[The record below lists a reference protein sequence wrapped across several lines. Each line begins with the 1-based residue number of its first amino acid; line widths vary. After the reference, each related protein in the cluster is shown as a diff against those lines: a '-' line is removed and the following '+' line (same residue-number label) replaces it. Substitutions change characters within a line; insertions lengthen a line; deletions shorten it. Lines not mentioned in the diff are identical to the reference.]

1 MMKFNDLGNDVL
13 QLKEALLSDYP
24 DIVRRSLVSSA
35 ERMKESGLITNETLV
50 LLENSSISFDEFKN
64 FCLKDESLLKSKET
78 LIQAYEEK
86 RITLSQLLNETLE
99 QHKIHSYSYLEKD
112 SIVFVKTF
120 YFGHEEGMKYFGFE
134 REDCRKMFEPHGF
147 VFQFTALRFPKV
159 LKDFIEESSPTHLF
173 NLNSTPVFYVKG
185 CRSFAI
191 DFVLEIKIDTFE
203 NHSNE
208 ELAQPIVEI
217 VESIGDYVSSQIPY
231 HEEFDST
238 EMQKQRYGFNLF
250 KKDSSK
256 KETVEAG
263 TTTEDAAIEKSIE
276 GDAVP
281 EINDSILD
289 EVDTHV
295 EESSVGSDND
305 TEKEEDLFSE
315 KNDLNFDELDIEVN
329 IDDIEIGLDDVEIPD
344 EIEFNL

>member
-86 RITLSQLLNETLE
+86 RIALSQLLNETLE

-217 VESIGDYVSSQIPY
+217 VESIGDYVSNQIPY

-238 EMQKQRYGFNLF
+238 KMQKQRYGFNLS
-250 KKDSSK
+250 KKDTPK
-256 KETVEAG
+256 KGAVEAG
-263 TTTEDAAIEKSIE
+263 TITEEPSNQENTEEEAT
-276 GDAVP
+276 P
-281 EINDSILD
+281 EINDSIPD
-289 EVDTHV
+289 EAETDI
-295 EESSVGSDND
+295 EESSVINDSDG
-305 TEKEEDLFSE
+305 EKEDDLFSP
-315 KNDLNFDELDIEVN
+315 KNELNFDELDID